1 MGRARRRRKAKLMY
15 IRFVLLVILA
25 IVAISLIRNSIAKY
39 KSNAKSSADVDL
51 AFYMFKEQDISQDLK
66 LESILPREEPYEYTF
81 SVSNNDGTDRTET
94 AIHYTIEFKTTTNL
108 PLNFKVYNSEDLS
121 TDLVESTETKADD
134 DGTYFK
140 YIKVAGGNL
149 GFEQDETITY
159 KLNVE
164 FPKEYNLSQ
173 YEGIVEY
180 VKITIKSTQR
190 VV

>member
-39 KSNAKSSADVDL
+39 RSNAKSSADVDL

-81 SVSNNDGTDRTET
+81 SVSNNDGTDRNET

-121 TDLVESTETKADD
+121 TDLVEFTETKVDD

>member
-15 IRFVLLVILA
+15 IRFVFLVILA

-39 KSNAKSSADVDL
+39 RSNAKSNADVDL

-81 SVSNNDGTDRTET
+81 SVSNTNGTDRTET

-108 PLNFKVYNSEDLS
+108 PLNFKVYNLEDLS
-121 TDLVESTETKADD
+121 TNLVESTETKADD

-140 YIKVAGGNL
+140 YIKVVGGNL
-149 GFEQDETITY
+149 GFENDETITY

-164 FPKEYNLSQ
+164 FPKEYNLAQ

-180 VKITIKSTQR
+180 VKITIKSAQR

>member
-149 GFEQDETITY
+149 GF
-159 KLNVE
+159 
-164 FPKEYNLSQ
+164 
-173 YEGIVEY
+173 
-180 VKITIKSTQR
+180 
-190 VV
+190 

>member
-15 IRFVLLVILA
+15 IRFAFFVILA
-25 IVAISLIRNSIAKY
+25 IIAISLIRNSVAKY
-39 KSNAKSSADVDL
+39 KSNAKSNADVDL

-81 SVSNNDGTDRTET
+81 SVSNTNGTDRTET
-94 AIHYTIEFKTTTNL
+94 AIHYIIEFKTTTNL

-121 TDLVESTETKADD
+121 TDLVESTETKVDD

-149 GFEQDETITY
+149 GFEQDETIIY

-164 FPKEYNLSQ
+164 FPKEYNLAQ

-180 VKITIKSTQR
+180 VKITIKSAQR

>member
-1 MGRARRRRKAKLMY
+1 MGRARRRSKAKLMY
-15 IRFVLLVILA
+15 IKFAFLVLLA
-25 IVAISLIRNSIAKY
+25 IASISLIRNSVAKY
-39 KSNAKSSADVDL
+39 KSTAKSNADVDL

-66 LESILPREEPYEYTF
+66 LESILPRVEPYEYTF
-81 SVSNNDGTDRTET
+81 SVANNDGTDRTET

-108 PLNFKVYNSEDLS
+108 PLNFKVYNMQDMT

-140 YIKVAGGNL
+140 YIKVTGANL
-149 GFEQDETITY
+149 GFEQDETQTY
-159 KLNVE
+159 KIQVE
-164 FPKEYNLSQ
+164 FPKEYNLAQ
-173 YEGIVEY
+173 YEGIIEY

>member
-1 MGRARRRRKAKLMY
+1 MGRARRKRKAKLMY
-15 IRFVLLVILA
+15 IRFAFLVILA

-39 KSNAKSSADVDL
+39 KSNAKSNADVDL

-121 TDLVESTETKADD
+121 TNLVESTETRADD

-140 YIKVAGGNL
+140 YIKVVGGNL
-149 GFEQDETITY
+149 GFEEDETITY

-164 FPKEYNLSQ
+164 FPKDYNLAE

-180 VKITIKSTQR
+180 VKITIKSAQR

>member
-1 MGRARRRRKAKLMY
+1 MRRARRRRKAKLMY
-15 IRFVLLVILA
+15 IKFAFLVLLA
-25 IVAISLIRNSIAKY
+25 IVAISLIRNSTAKY
-39 KSNAKSSADVDL
+39 RSTAKSNADVDL

-66 LESILPREEPYEYTF
+66 LESILPRVEPYEYTF
-81 SVSNNDGTDRTET
+81 SVANNDGTDRTET

-108 PLNFKVYNSEDLS
+108 PLNFKVYNSEDME
-121 TDLVESTETKADD
+121 TDLVESTETKTDD

-149 GFEQDETITY
+149 GFEQDETHTY
-159 KLNVE
+159 KLHVE
-164 FPKEYNLSQ
+164 FPQEYNLAQ

-180 VKITIKSTQR
+180 VKVTIKSSQR

>member
-1 MGRARRRRKAKLMY
+1 MGRARRKKKAKLLY
-15 IRFVLLVILA
+15 IRFVFIVILA
-25 IVAISLIRNSIAKY
+25 IATISLIRNSVAKY
-39 KSNAKSSADVDL
+39 RSNAKSNADVDL

-66 LESILPREEPYEYTF
+66 LESILPREEPYDYTF
-81 SVSNNDGTDRTET
+81 SVSNTDGTDRTET
-94 AIHYTIEFKTTTNL
+94 AIYYTIEFKTTTNL
-108 PLNFKVYNSEDLS
+108 PLNFKVYNLEDLS
-121 TDLVESTETKADD
+121 TNLVESTETKADD

-149 GFEQDETITY
+149 GFENDETVTY
-159 KLNVE
+159 KLSVE

-180 VKITIKSTQR
+180 VKVTIKSMQR

>member
-1 MGRARRRRKAKLMY
+1 M
-15 IRFVLLVILA
+15 
-25 IVAISLIRNSIAKY
+25 
-39 KSNAKSSADVDL
+39 
-51 AFYMFKEQDISQDLK
+51 
-66 LESILPREEPYEYTF
+66 
-81 SVSNNDGTDRTET
+81 
-94 AIHYTIEFKTTTNL
+94 
-108 PLNFKVYNSEDLS
+108 S

>member
-1 MGRARRRRKAKLMY
+1 MY
-15 IRFVLLVILA
+15 IKFAFLVLFV
-25 IVAISLIRNSIAKY
+25 IVAFSLIRNSTAKY
-39 KSNAKSSADVDL
+39 RSTAKSNADVDL

-66 LESILPREEPYEYTF
+66 LESILPRVEPYEYTF
-81 SVSNNDGTDRTET
+81 SVANNDGTDRTET

-108 PLNFKVYNSEDLS
+108 PLNFKVYNSEDME
-121 TDLVESTETKADD
+121 TDLVESTETKTDD

-149 GFEQDETITY
+149 GFEQDETHTY
-159 KLNVE
+159 KIHVE
-164 FPKEYNLSQ
+164 FPQEYNLAQ

-180 VKITIKSTQR
+180 VKVTIKSSQR

>member
-15 IRFVLLVILA
+15 IRFAFVVILA
-25 IVAISLIRNSIAKY
+25 IIAVSLIRNSIAKY

>member
-15 IRFVLLVILA
+15 IRFAFVVILA
-25 IVAISLIRNSIAKY
+25 IIAISLIRNSVAKY
-39 KSNAKSSADVDL
+39 KSNAKSNADVDL

-81 SVSNNDGTDRTET
+81 SVSNNNGTDRTET
-94 AIHYTIEFKTTTNL
+94 AIHYVIEFKTTTNL
-108 PLNFKVYNSEDLS
+108 PLNFKVYNTEDLS
-121 TDLVESTETKADD
+121 TDLVESTETKVDD

-164 FPKEYNLSQ
+164 FPKEYNLAQ

>member
-1 MGRARRRRKAKLMY
+1 MRRARRRRKAKLMY
-15 IRFVLLVILA
+15 IKFAFLVLFV
-25 IVAISLIRNSIAKY
+25 IVAFSLIRNSTAKY
-39 KSNAKSSADVDL
+39 RSTAKSNADVDL

-66 LESILPREEPYEYTF
+66 LESILPRVEPYEYTF
-81 SVSNNDGTDRTET
+81 SVANNDGTDRTET

-108 PLNFKVYNSEDLS
+108 PLNFKVYNSEDME
-121 TDLVESTETKADD
+121 TDLVESTETKTDD

-149 GFEQDETITY
+149 GFEQDETHTY
-159 KLNVE
+159 KIHVE
-164 FPKEYNLSQ
+164 FPQEYNLAQ

-180 VKITIKSTQR
+180 VKVTIKSSQR